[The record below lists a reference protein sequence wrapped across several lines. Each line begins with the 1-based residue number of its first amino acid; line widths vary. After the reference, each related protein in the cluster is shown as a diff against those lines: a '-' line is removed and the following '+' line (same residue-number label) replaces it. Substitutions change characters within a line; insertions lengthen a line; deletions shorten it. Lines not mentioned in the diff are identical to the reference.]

1 MRHLLLFFLSFCAL
15 NTLFS
20 QVFTGKVTSSEDGQP
35 LTGVTVTARGTS
47 SGTVTDAAG
56 TFTINCQKGTTLAF
70 SYTGYQTKTLTVG
83 DEQNIAVT
91 LEPSASLLQDVVIVA
106 YGTVKKS
113 DLTGSVS
120 SITAEDL
127 VRTAPVSLDQA
138 IQGRAAGVQVTQVS
152 GRPGGETSIRIRGSS
167 SINAG
172 NEPLYVVDG
181 MLITSDNGQTNAG
194 GIAGAGL
201 NGLSAISPSDIERI
215 EILKDASATA
225 LYGSRGS
232 NGVVLITTKRGK
244 AGQSGMSF
252 DSYFGIQQVSKKL
265 EMLDGEDFAHYI
277 NNYSLDAK
285 LPLDVRYLIPENIGK
300 GTDWQDAIFRTAPMQ
315 SYQLSSYGG
324 TENGQYSISGGY
336 FKQDGIILN
345 SDFERYSFRSNLDQK
360 IGKRI
365 KTGSSLSVSF
375 IKSNGVLTGA
385 QSAGTGT
392 LLPGAT
398 SSALFF
404 PPTLPVLDPERA
416 GGYTF
421 QDDRG
426 RNIGNPVAD
435 ARETD
440 NISNYGRAI
449 ANAYASYMI
458 VPGLTLKASLGVD
471 GFSSKDN
478 RFVPNFLKR
487 GEPSNGSAVVAT
499 SAGISWLTE
508 YTLNYSKSLGDRH
521 QFDALI
527 GNTYQGFHSQ
537 RVFAFALDFA
547 DNRTGWHSLGAG
559 KNPQPAGTGELTWGI
574 ISYLGRVNYAF
585 DNRLLVTLT
594 GRVDGASK
602 FGINDKYGFFPSG
615 SVAWKLHEE
624 EFLKDVSWLY
634 SLKTRLSYGVIGN
647 QEIAPYSSLA
657 TVGAIGQ
664 GTFNNS
670 ESYLGQEPLRYPN
683 PDLRWERTSQFD
695 FGVDAEFASGRFG
708 VTMDVYQKQ
717 TSDLLLYTPLPAT
730 SGFTGA
736 LYNIGGLRNRG
747 FEAALTSHNT
757 TGQLKWETNL
767 NFSINRNEITELSQ
781 GTDIPVPGVLTV
793 PSGWSILRVGQPIG
807 TFFGLTTDGIF
818 QSDEEAQNS
827 PHLKGQ
833 NPKAGD
839 RRYRDIN
846 GRNAQGILTGQPDG
860 VIDEADRSVI
870 GNATPDFIWGM
881 TNSLS
886 WKNFDLSVFLQG
898 VQGAEVVNAYLFEIG
913 SLSGETNVLREFY
926 DNRWTPENPN
936 NEYTKVNPS
945 ERNVFSDAQ
954 VEDASFLRVKNV
966 TVGYNLPEKLLKK
979 IKFGKFRVYG
989 SANNL
994 YTLTKYRGYDP
1005 EVNAFGQSHLLQ
1017 GIDYGGYPLARSFV
1031 GGLQISF

>member
-1 MRHLLLFFLSFCAL
+1 MRHLLLFILSFCTL

-35 LTGVTVTARGTS
+35 LTGVTIAAKGSS

-56 TFTINCQKGTTLAF
+56 TFTISCQKGTTLAF

-83 DEQNIAVT
+83 DERTISVI

-127 VRTAPVSLDQA
+127 MKTAPVSLDQA

-194 GIAGAGL
+194 GIAGSGL

-252 DSYFGIQQVSKKL
+252 DSYYGIQQVSKKL
-265 EMLDGEDFAHYI
+265 EMLDGEDFANYI

-345 SDFERYSFRSNLDQK
+345 SDFERYSFRSNLEQK

-404 PPTLPVLDPERA
+404 PPTLPVLDPARA

-508 YTLNYSKSLGDRH
+508 YTLNYNKSLGDRH
-521 QFDALI
+521 NFDALI

-537 RVFAFALDFA
+537 RVFAFAL
-547 DNRTGWHSLGAG
+547 G
-559 KNPQPAGTGELTWGI
+559 P
-574 ISYLGRVNYAF
+574 
-585 DNRLLVTLT
+585 
-594 GRVDGASK
+594 
-602 FGINDKYGFFPSG
+602 
-615 SVAWKLHEE
+615 
-624 EFLKDVSWLY
+624 
-634 SLKTRLSYGVIGN
+634 
-647 QEIAPYSSLA
+647 
-657 TVGAIGQ
+657 
-664 GTFNNS
+664 
-670 ESYLGQEPLRYPN
+670 
-683 PDLRWERTSQFD
+683 
-695 FGVDAEFASGRFG
+695 
-708 VTMDVYQKQ
+708 
-717 TSDLLLYTPLPAT
+717 
-730 SGFTGA
+730 
-736 LYNIGGLRNRG
+736 
-747 FEAALTSHNT
+747 
-757 TGQLKWETNL
+757 
-767 NFSINRNEITELSQ
+767 
-781 GTDIPVPGVLTV
+781 
-793 PSGWSILRVGQPIG
+793 
-807 TFFGLTTDGIF
+807 
-818 QSDEEAQNS
+818 
-827 PHLKGQ
+827 
-833 NPKAGD
+833 
-839 RRYRDIN
+839 
-846 GRNAQGILTGQPDG
+846 
-860 VIDEADRSVI
+860 
-870 GNATPDFIWGM
+870 
-881 TNSLS
+881 
-886 WKNFDLSVFLQG
+886 
-898 VQGAEVVNAYLFEIG
+898 
-913 SLSGETNVLREFY
+913 
-926 DNRWTPENPN
+926 
-936 NEYTKVNPS
+936 
-945 ERNVFSDAQ
+945 
-954 VEDASFLRVKNV
+954 
-966 TVGYNLPEKLLKK
+966 
-979 IKFGKFRVYG
+979 
-989 SANNL
+989 
-994 YTLTKYRGYDP
+994 
-1005 EVNAFGQSHLLQ
+1005 
-1017 GIDYGGYPLARSFV
+1017 
-1031 GGLQISF
+1031 